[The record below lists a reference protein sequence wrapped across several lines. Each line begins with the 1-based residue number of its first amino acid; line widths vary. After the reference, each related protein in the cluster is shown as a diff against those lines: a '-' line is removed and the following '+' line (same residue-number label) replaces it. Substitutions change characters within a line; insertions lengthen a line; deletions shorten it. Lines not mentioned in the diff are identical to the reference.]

1 MLDFT
6 DNWKNY
12 NVNNEI
18 CHTCWWM
25 GKQIKAYNIP
35 LTEHVKKSILFYI
48 NGEKNGI
55 CFVKI

>member
-6 DNWKNY
+6 YNWKNY
-12 NVNNEI
+12 NVNNEL

-48 NGEKNGI
+48 NVEKNGI
-55 CFVKI
+55 